1 MVTIT
6 IYAYTRKE
14 ISMNIIMKDGCNVEN
29 LKIITKE
36 INIIV
41 NMQGKGL
48 SIMLLY
54 ISLRQTRTWTKR
66 TKKQK
71 QPNTEQRNK
80 KQTMTQTRLSNK
92 NNYRHQSLCT
102 ISVCTTFTKKYSRG
116 AVSISLRMN

>member
-54 ISLRQTRTWTKR
+54 ISLRQTIKDLDDKEKKTKATKNR

-71 QPNTEQRNK
+71 TKIKHGWRETCTRQGVPN
-80 KQTMTQTRLSNK
+80 
-92 NNYRHQSLCT
+92 C
-102 ISVCTTFTKKYSRG
+102 
-116 AVSISLRMN
+116 